1 MEIEVKVKLD
11 TEKET
16 DIALVEDI
24 IFQLQDIR
32 DLLELKNKNLNKRTT
47 KPKQGA

>member
-1 MEIEVKVKLD
+1 MEIEIKVKLD

-16 DIALVEDI
+16 DIELIEDI

-32 DLLELKNKNLNKRTT
+32 DLLEVKQQNTTRTKRKQTNK
-47 KPKQGA
+47 